1 MIPRRW
7 GLARAL
13 FHLPETGVSEGD
25 RLVALTFDDGP
36 HPDHTP
42 PILDVLARYDVPAT
56 FFVPGRRALEQQ
68 HLLRAVSDA
77 GHTLGNHTWDHV
89 LLEGLEPAELE
100 RQVAHTNQ
108 LVESVTGQVPRYVRP
123 PRGRCDPQ
131 LRAFLQARGLAGV
144 LWSVDPR
151 DWEAPGVQAIVA
163 RTVETVTP
171 GRILLLHD
179 GGGPRGQ
186 TVAALPA
193 IIEALTEVGYR
204 FVALPQRP
212 LRIERGHTSN
222 IEHGRKGHV
231 PRAIV
236 VHTNV
241 GTLGSTIHWFAT
253 AESGVSAHYLVG
265 LNGRVVQFVDE
276 SDVAKHAGRVHQ
288 PSSLLVS
295 EENPNLYTI
304 GVEFEDGGDPE
315 SVDRPSLQYRAGSA
329 LIRAI
334 AERWSIPLD
343 REHVI
348 GHREI
353 YARKTCPGN
362 LDVERLLREAAR

>member
-1 MIPRRW
+1 V
-7 GLARAL
+7 A
-13 FHLPETGVSEGD
+13 ETVK
-25 RLVALTFDDGP
+25 A
-36 HPDHTP
+36 
-42 PILDVLARYDVPAT
+42 
-56 FFVPGRRALEQQ
+56 
-68 HLLRAVSDA
+68 
-77 GHTLGNHTWDHV
+77 
-89 LLEGLEPAELE
+89 
-100 RQVAHTNQ
+100 
-108 LVESVTGQVPRYVRP
+108 
-123 PRGRCDPQ
+123 
-131 LRAFLQARGLAGV
+131 
-144 LWSVDPR
+144 
-151 DWEAPGVQAIVA
+151 
-163 RTVETVTP
+163 VTP

-179 GGGPRGQ
+179 GGGQRGE

-193 IIEALTEVGYR
+193 IIERITEAGYG
-204 FVALPQRP
+204 FVSLPDGP
-212 LRIERGHTSN
+212 LRIERCPTPN
-222 IEHGRKGHV
+222 LEHGRKGFV

-241 GTLGSTIHWFAT
+241 GTFGSTVNWFAR
-253 AESGVSAHYLVG
+253 AESGVSAHYMVG

-276 SDVAKHAGRVHQ
+276 PDVAKHAGRVHQ
-288 PSSLLVS
+288 PTSPLVS

-315 SVDRPSLQYRAGSA
+315 SIDRPSSQYRAGGT

-362 LDVERLLREAAR
+362 LDIERLLREAAR